1 MDSQNFKPLIFRNI
15 IPLALGGLGLLL
27 VIIGLFQ
34 VFSNRTTEPAITL
47 EEADKENNQ
56 EEIVV
61 DIGGAVIKPGVYKL
75 SSDSRTVD
83 ALAAAGGLSEEADR
97 DWVEKNINLAG
108 KLTDG
113 LKIYIPRA
121 GEQILSGSSV
131 GISETG
137 TAGPVL
143 NINTA
148 GSSDLESLPGVGE
161 VTASKIIEG
170 RPYSSV
176 EDLLE
181 KKVVGQATYE
191 KIKDKISAN

>member
-83 ALAAAGGLSEEADR
+83 ALA
-97 DWVEKNINLAG
+97 
-108 KLTDG
+108 
-113 LKIYIPRA
+113 
-121 GEQILSGSSV
+121 
-131 GISETG
+131 
-137 TAGPVL
+137 
-143 NINTA
+143 
-148 GSSDLESLPGVGE
+148 
-161 VTASKIIEG
+161 
-170 RPYSSV
+170 
-176 EDLLE
+176 
-181 KKVVGQATYE
+181 
-191 KIKDKISAN
+191 